1 MNQKLKKYRKYL
13 IGILLL
19 TLFAGCEKRP
29 EGLLS
34 RSEMTDFIYDLHK
47 LDGTLMANGFGQAE
61 DRENVYYYNS
71 LLKKH
76 GITQAQFDSSV
87 VWYTAHPKTYEKIYI
102 EVLDRLNK
110 LEADVEKGVYHP
122 VDSAALRN
130 SIREMWPQKASFTF
144 TTDST
149 PNNISFSITDS
160 QLRWN
165 DRYTLRL
172 LQRLSPGKDSLLHKR
187 IVFRI
192 HYAGGITD
200 SITTSVKA
208 DSILRRYTLML
219 RAKRQLPVEKITGEL
234 LNDTSTTRKYFAK
247 IDSISFTRHY
257 DQLAQDSI
265 KTLIEKIQFE
275 KDSINALKNNKKP
288 ASDSI
293 KPTIEK
299 AKPAVETRRP
309 TPAKIQKI
317 NPRAEKP
324 KLINE

>member
-19 TLFAGCEKRP
+19 AVFAGCEKRP

-34 RSEMTDFIYDLHK
+34 RSEMTDFLYDLHK

-71 LLKKH
+71 LLKKY

-110 LEADVEKGVYHP
+110 LEADVEKGVYLP

-130 SIREMWPQKASFTF
+130 SFREMWPKKSNFTF

-149 PNNISFSITDS
+149 PDKVSFSIIDS

-172 LQRLSPGKDSLLHKR
+172 LQRLSSEKDSLLQKR
-187 IVFRI
+187 VVFRI

-200 SITTSVKA
+200 SISAMVKPDSV
-208 DSILRRYTLML
+208 LRRYTLML
-219 RAKRQLPVEKITGEL
+219 RAKRQLPIEKISGEL
-234 LNDTSTTRKYFAK
+234 LSDTSMSKKYFAK
-247 IDSISFTRHY
+247 IDSISFMRHY

-265 KTLIEKIQFE
+265 KTVIEKIQFE
-275 KDSINALKNNKKP
+275 KDSINALKNKKKP
-288 ASDSI
+288 TADTI
-293 KPTIEK
+293 KPTVDTSK
-299 AKPAVETRRP
+299 P
-309 TPAKIQKI
+309 TPEKMQKVKPGGDMPKMI
-317 NPRAEKP
+317 ND
-324 KLINE
+324 